1 MKITSLRIQVL
12 KNTGTKMKGVAA
24 ITLDGMIAVHDIKIL
39 QNNDVLFLAM
49 PSKSVKPGTFKDI
62 VHPIN
67 APVREAVERIIFGG
81 YTFCLEKGF
90 EYAQFDCVEE
100 FSEALTE
107 QSFGDFGLT
116 STGGVAVS
124 SSETAV
130 AEEKEE
136 EPEEKPEKRNAFLDW
151 LRS

>member
-39 QNNDVLFLAM
+39 QNSEALFLAM
-49 PSKSVKPGTFKDI
+49 PSKTVKNGTFKDI
-62 VHPIN
+62 VHPIS

-90 EYAQFDCVEE
+90 EYAQFDCSEE
-100 FSEALTE
+100 FNKALTE
-107 QSFGDFGLT
+107 QSFDAFGLT
-116 STGGVAVS
+116 SSSSFVNVS
-124 SSETAV
+124 SDASLT
-130 AEEKEE
+130 EEKEE
-136 EPEEKPEKRNAFLDW
+136 EPEKKPEKRNAFLDW
-151 LRS
+151 LKN